1 MARERKLYLDGLKGI
16 ACLLIMLGHFSGI
29 YKYAIDALEIECSFL
44 KSFSILPISI
54 LTAESFWLYLF
65 FAISGYLVASS
76 SVLDIWDV
84 LRKAAVR
91 VIRFLLPVIGVVV
104 IVFLLQIGI
113 GFHNQELKLLI
124 DNPWY
129 FASYQSAFTLKDLVL
144 EPIKVFVLGSSKFDS
159 PLWVMRDMLLAS
171 LLIYGIICMTKSDK
185 PVVIR
190 GGGYVLT
197 GVTLLICVIVKRYV
211 VFGCLCGACGK
222 WLEYYLQKIP
232 QKGLFAWV
240 MTLALIGA
248 FFLNNTFITA
258 IVFSSWIVMVEG
270 SSISRFFSNKVTVW
284 LGTISL
290 GIFVLHWPI
299 YNSIGAFMI
308 KQLYGSMSN
317 GVLFALTFT
326 VTSVIVVI
334 GSVAFK
340 MTVERYTSY
349 VCSKVDCRIK
359 KLCSRSNVK

>member
-1 MARERKLYLDGLKGI
+1 MARDRKLYLDGVKGI

-29 YKYAIDALEIECSFL
+29 YKYAIDALEIECGFL

-113 GFHNQELKLLI
+113 GFHNQELKFLI

-129 FASYQSAFTLKDLVL
+129 FPSYQNAFTLKDLAL

-159 PLWVMRDMLLAS
+159 PIWVMRDMLLAS
-171 LLIYGIICMTKSDK
+171 FLIYGIICMTKSDK

-190 GGGYVLT
+190 GGVRTNRCYASDLRNYQTV
-197 GVTLLICVIVKRYV
+197 C
-211 VFGCLCGACGK
+211 
-222 WLEYYLQKIP
+222 
-232 QKGLFAWV
+232 
-240 MTLALIGA
+240 
-248 FFLNNTFITA
+248 
-258 IVFSSWIVMVEG
+258 
-270 SSISRFFSNKVTVW
+270 SIWMSMRSMWKV
-284 LGTISL
+284 
-290 GIFVLHWPI
+290 
-299 YNSIGAFMI
+299 A
-308 KQLYGSMSN
+308 
-317 GVLFALTFT
+317 GVLP
-326 VTSVIVVI
+326 
-334 GSVAFK
+334 
-340 MTVERYTSY
+340 
-349 VCSKVDCRIK
+349 SKDFSKRIIRMGNE
-359 KLCSRSNVK
+359 LSINWCVLP

>member
-1 MARERKLYLDGLKGI
+1 
-16 ACLLIMLGHFSGI
+16 
-29 YKYAIDALEIECSFL
+29 
-44 KSFSILPISI
+44 
-54 LTAESFWLYLF
+54 
-65 FAISGYLVASS
+65 
-76 SVLDIWDV
+76 
-84 LRKAAVR
+84 
-91 VIRFLLPVIGVVV
+91 
-104 IVFLLQIGI
+104 
-113 GFHNQELKLLI
+113 
-124 DNPWY
+124 
-129 FASYQSAFTLKDLVL
+129 
-144 EPIKVFVLGSSKFDS
+144 
-159 PLWVMRDMLLAS
+159 
-171 LLIYGIICMTKSDK
+171 
-185 PVVIR
+185 
-190 GGGYVLT
+190 
-197 GVTLLICVIVKRYV
+197 
-211 VFGCLCGACGK
+211 
-222 WLEYYLQKIP
+222 
-232 QKGLFAWV
+232 